1 MVQPGIESFS
11 TKILRLMQKGVKGI
25 QNVAFL
31 KFAMEYG
38 VAPAYNILGGFPGE
52 DPFEYE
58 RMARQI
64 PKLVHFAPPN
74 GVIDIEFHR
83 FSPFHNNPAAFGI
96 KLRPHESYSF
106 IYPFAEPDLAKLA
119 YRFELAGRFPLD
131 LSYLAGLSAA
141 VNQWVAHHRP
151 GECSLT
157 WRPDGEDIVITDR
170 RHSFAPG
177 TYRLKD
183 HAARVFHALDSPTS
197 LGAASEKSIEL
208 ARNGAPVHASSDRN
222 GERRAYGVN
231 PPARE
236 ISFTS
241 EQFVNAP
248 KECLADLVSAGLVYT
263 DDDLYVTLP
272 VAADRRAQNAGWG
285 RLGI

>member
-1 MVQPGIESFS
+1 
-11 TKILRLMQKGVKGI
+11 MQKGVKGI

-31 KFAMEYG
+31 KYAMEYG

-64 PKLVHFAPPN
+64 PKLVHLAPPN

-83 FSPFHNNPAAFGI
+83 FSPFHNNPDAFGI

-106 IYPFAEPDLAKLA
+106 IYPFAEPDLARLA
-119 YRFELAGRFPLD
+119 YRFELEGRFPLD
-131 LSYLAGLSAA
+131 LSYLAGLSGA
-141 VNQWVAHHRP
+141 VVEWMRHHRP
-151 GECSLT
+151 DDCSLT
-157 WRPDGEDIVITDR
+157 WRHDGADIVITDR

-177 TYRLKD
+177 NYRLKD
-183 HAARVFHALDSPTS
+183 HAVRAFHALDAPTS
-197 LGAASEKSIEL
+197 LGAATEKSLDL
-208 ARNGAPVHASSDRN
+208 ARGGNGAATPQVAAGATADPRASGGHAL
-222 GERRAYGVN
+222 E
-231 PPARE
+231 RE
-236 ISFTS
+236 ISFTC
-241 EQFVNAP
+241 EQFANAP

-272 VAADRRAQNAGWG
+272 VVAARRAQNRGWG